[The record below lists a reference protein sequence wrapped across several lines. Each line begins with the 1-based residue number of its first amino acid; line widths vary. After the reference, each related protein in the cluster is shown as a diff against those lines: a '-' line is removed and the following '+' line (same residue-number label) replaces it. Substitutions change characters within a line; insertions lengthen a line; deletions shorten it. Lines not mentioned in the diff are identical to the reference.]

1 MPRQQVYVGV
11 SMLLF
16 LLSLYSIFVGF
27 LVYFIVYKVDK
38 ISSLRR
44 SKVYLLFRIAFVFLL
59 SFISSYLI
67 TLWPGNG
74 SEWMYFF
81 VQFIPGILFF
91 LILASNR
98 ERMG

>member
-1 MPRQQVYVGV
+1 MPRQQVHVGV

-38 ISSLRR
+38 ISSLKR
-44 SKVYLLFRIAFVFLL
+44 SKVYLFFRIAFVFLL
-59 SFISSYLI
+59 FFVSSYLI
-67 TLWPGNG
+67 TFWPGN
-74 SEWMYFF
+74 EWMYFF
-81 VQFIPGILFF
+81 VQFIPGILLF